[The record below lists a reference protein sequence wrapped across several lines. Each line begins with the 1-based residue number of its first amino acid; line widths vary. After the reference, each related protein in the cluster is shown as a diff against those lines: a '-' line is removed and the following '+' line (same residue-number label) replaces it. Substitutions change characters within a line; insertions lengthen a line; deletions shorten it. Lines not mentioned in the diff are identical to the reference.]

1 MRVLVV
7 KRAGL
12 SHLYHAI
19 HFVLGQTLHG
29 QRRLN
34 FNTVLNWT
42 FFPLSLK
49 KHTVTWYFINLS
61 LFSFLI
67 LCDSSNEQNMCRKLK
82 SCFSFQSLH
91 NMIVIID
98 EFALN

>member
-42 FFPLSLK
+42 FF
-49 KHTVTWYFINLS
+49 
-61 LFSFLI
+61 SFH
-67 LCDSSNEQNMCRKLK
+67 LK
-82 SCFSFQSLH
+82 STQLHGTLFTYHCFPF
-91 NMIVIID
+91 
-98 EFALN
+98 